1 MWILSDRDMNENID
15 NFQSAIEDFRSA
27 RQRASIQEVI
37 ARITGRSNQLLSYDD
52 VAQKLHLRG
61 RTDRGIKSIPLD
73 AIVGSVGRY
82 TDFTRTF
89 LPRNDYDR
97 ERWARVKTAMDSSV
111 GLPAI
116 EVYKVGDVYFVLDG
130 NHRVSIA
137 RQEGYKTIEANVIEF
152 RTDVS
157 LTPETNLDDLIVK
170 SEYIDFLEK
179 TGIADARP
187 NVDLNVTIPG
197 QYEKLMDQIDI
208 CSCID
213 EDEKNQTPTL
223 QDAALDWYD
232 NIYIPLAEAIRDRE
246 LLQWFP
252 KRTITDL
259 YIWISENRDAL
270 QKELGW
276 EVHSDAAATDLILKR
291 SVASESGSWRKART
305 VARYTDHL
313 FEDILIP
320 LSGHEES
327 WDALHQGIIIAQHEN
342 ARVHGLHI
350 VKTKEEAQ
358 SAEAQN
364 VKERFEQ
371 ICRDAGVQGSL
382 AIEPGDITQRI
393 IERAILTD
401 LIIVKLVNPPGEG
414 LSVLNSPFRAIIEK
428 SSRPLITV
436 PARATPFKHS
446 LLAFDGSELAR
457 EALFVTA
464 YLAEMWKSQVTVFT
478 AREDDKP
485 LESVQDYAR
494 RYMELHE
501 VDAKYIVSGQK
512 VPRHLPDIAGEY
524 NADLILMGSHSGN
537 KIQQVLVGS
546 MVDVTLRESTIP
558 TFICR

>member
-1 MWILSDRDMNENID
+1 MNENTN

-52 VAQKLHLRG
+52 VAQKLRLRG
-61 RTDRGIKSIPLD
+61 RTERGIRSIPLE

-97 ERWARVKTAMDSSV
+97 ERWARVKTAMEASI

-116 EVYKVGDVYFVLDG
+116 EVYKVGEVYFVLDG

-137 RQEGYKTIEANVIEF
+137 RQEGYKTIEANIIEF
-152 RTDVS
+152 RTEVN

-170 SEYIDFLEK
+170 SEYIDFLER

-208 CSCID
+208 CSCLD
-213 EDEKNQTPTL
+213 EDDKKQTPTL
-223 QDAALDWYD
+223 RDAALDWYD
-232 NIYIPLAEAIRDRE
+232 NIYIPLAEAIRDRG
-246 LLQWFP
+246 LLHWFP

-259 YIWISENRDAL
+259 YIWIAENRDAL

-291 SVASESGSWRKART
+291 SVASESGNWRKART

-327 WDALHQGIIIAQHEN
+327 WDALHQGIAIAQHED

-350 VKTKEEAQ
+350 VKTKEDSQSPEAQ
-358 SAEAQN
+358 T

-382 AIEPGDITQRI
+382 AIDTGDITQRI

-436 PARATPFKHS
+436 PARATSFKHS
-446 LLAFDGSELAR
+446 LLAFDGSELAK

-464 YLAEMWKSQVTVFT
+464 YLAEMWKTQVTVFT
-478 AREDDKP
+478 AREDEKP
-485 LESVQDYAR
+485 MENVQEYAR

-512 VPRHLPDIAGEY
+512 APRHLPDIAGEY

-537 KIQQVLVGS
+537 KLQQILVGS